1 MSKERN
7 LGREWFELGLKNSGD
22 PFVKFI
28 MHWIAFNWL
37 YDFHDDKLEWKRIKS
52 FCDKNIVTL
61 EKFDAFSTE
70 EVKLFLEKP
79 IMDGRTGCFGE
90 FQRERYNQI
99 VHNKSIPHLIETLYQ
114 VRCNLFHGSKSTAD
128 KRDIDVVAASAVL
141 LEGYLKVYF
150 EEKHETPA

>member
-1 MSKERN
+1 MSKERD

-37 YDFHDDKLEWKRIKS
+37 YNFHDDKREVDKIRS
-52 FCDKNIVTL
+52 FCKHYISTL
-61 EKFDAFSTE
+61 RKYDAYSTE

-79 IMDGRTGCFGE
+79 IMNGHTGCIE
-90 FQRERYNQI
+90 KPQENRYNQI
-99 VHNKSIPHLIETLYQ
+99 LNSKSIPHLIETLYQ
-114 VRCNLFHGSKSTAD
+114 VRCNLFHGSKSSAD
-128 KRDIDVVAASAVL
+128 KRDVDVVTASSVL

-150 EEKHETPA
+150 EEKNETPI

>member
-37 YDFHDDKLEWKRIKS
+37 YDFHDDIREVDRIRS
-52 FCDKNIVTL
+52 FCMHNISTL
-61 EKFDAFSTE
+61 RKYDAYSTE

-79 IMDGRTGCFGE
+79 IMDGRTGCIK
-90 FQRERYNQI
+90 ERQVNRYKQI
-99 VHNKSIPHLIETLYQ
+99 SRNSSIPYLIETLYQ
-114 VRCNLFHGSKSTAD
+114 VRCNLFHGSKSSAD
-128 KRDIDVVAASAVL
+128 KRDVDVVTASSVL